1 MCSHIFWN
9 VKFQPTWLK
18 NTKYLLTEYP
28 AGFFNCHLLFT
39 WQSIKLYFSFTKK
52 IWGCYSTSVEA
63 ITCKSIP
70 QKTAQPSLQPCGEW
84 MSWWRS
90 FLLLC
95 LLPFLCLHVMLLPEK
110 QIKLSFSSFWSLIIV
125 HASHLCPWRIVVSLL
140 TTCWIIYLVRLT
152 LLVIK

>member
-1 MCSHIFWN
+1 MCSHILWN

-52 IWGCYSTSVEA
+52 IWGCYSTSGEA
-63 ITCKSIP
+63 ITCKSVP
-70 QKTAQPSLQPCGEW
+70 QKNAQPSLQPCGEW

-90 FLLLC
+90 FLLLY

-110 QIKLSFSSFWSLIIV
+110 QNQTFFFIILKFDRCSRFSSVPLKNSGFSTDY
-125 HASHLCPWRIVVSLL
+125 LL
-140 TTCWIIYLVRLT
+140 NYLFG
-152 LLVIK
+152 